1 MINFT
6 VTRLLNV
13 EVILFSDRFRWFF
26 SKQQVQRS
34 SQECLS
40 ARDCRSFSTTGELG
54 LVAAKSVFG
63 GSWEKVQLAS
73 FSPQLAITEG
83 SPLCRIV
90 GYQLCLPQSPQL
102 FGLVTKGALREEV

>member
-1 MINFT
+1 M
-6 VTRLLNV
+6 VLLEATGA
-13 EVILFSDRFRWFF
+13 EVFARVF
-26 SKQQVQRS
+26 V
-34 SQECLS
+34 CTGLS
-40 ARDCRSFSTTGELG
+40 VFSTTGEVG